1 VDPKKETNRFEELWA
16 VFPRKHQR
24 SKARAAYDMLAPN
37 QVLHTQLLERAMAWA
52 EHYETTGA
60 DKKWWKHL
68 HTWLAQEC
76 YLEDLPEPYEN
87 LKDAAIARARES
99 GLRKAASKT
108 PKAGKPVGLSA
119 KTPIGRHKVTVIGSE
134 MPDHP
139 NNPEQKLRFT
149 YRIEDG
155 EHIGKEFTHT
165 FQYLSEDPNVQAE
178 GESIFAD
185 LRKAT
190 RKIDPSDTSDLHD
203 LSLMA
208 IVTTMGKVQYEA
220 L

>member
-1 VDPKKETNRFEELWA
+1 
-16 VFPRKHQR
+16 
-24 SKARAAYDMLAPN
+24 M
-37 QVLHTQLLERAMAWA
+37 
-52 EHYETTGA
+52 
-60 DKKWWKHL
+60 

-87 LKDAAIARARES
+87 PKDAAIARAKES
-99 GLRKAASKT
+99 GPRKAASKT
-108 PKAGKPVGLSA
+108 PSAGKSVGLSA

-134 MPDHP
+134 MPDHT

-155 EHIGKEFTHT
+155 EHIGKEFSHT
-165 FQYLSEDPNVQAE
+165 FQYLSMDENVQAE
-178 GESIFAD
+178 GQSIFAD

-190 RKIDPSDTSDLHD
+190 GKLDPDDTSDLHD
-203 LSLMA
+203 LSLLA
-208 IVTTMGKVQYEA
+208 IVTAMGKVQYQA